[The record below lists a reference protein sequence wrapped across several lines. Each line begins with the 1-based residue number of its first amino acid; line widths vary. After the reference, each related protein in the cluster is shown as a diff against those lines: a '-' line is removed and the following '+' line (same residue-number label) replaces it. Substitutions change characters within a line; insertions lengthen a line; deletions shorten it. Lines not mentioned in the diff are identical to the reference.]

1 MENPIILGTLVG
13 TLIFII
19 LKVTGI
25 IRLKL
30 QETEIR
36 KLRLQFADEL
46 EETGLIQIARA
57 EEIRDEVRASKSP
70 LASIGNFVK
79 TNNPHLLTSG
89 DTQECAT

>member
-13 TLIFII
+13 TLLFII
-19 LKVTGI
+19 LKITEI
-25 IRLKL
+25 LRLKL

-57 EEIRDEVRASKSP
+57 EEIRDEVRAGKSV
-70 LASIGNFVK
+70 LASIGNFVLPNK
-79 TNNPHLLTSG
+79 HHLLTSG
-89 DTQECAT
+89 DTQECAS